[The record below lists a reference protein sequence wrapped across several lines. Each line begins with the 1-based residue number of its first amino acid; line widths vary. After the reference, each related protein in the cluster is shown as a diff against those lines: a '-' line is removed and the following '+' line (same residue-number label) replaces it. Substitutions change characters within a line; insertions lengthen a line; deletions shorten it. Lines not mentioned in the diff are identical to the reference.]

1 MKSWSLFP
9 RRSIHAKLLAF
20 MLIAAIIPLITLG
33 SMAYWKSSM
42 VVREQF
48 SKSGEYIATQLQ
60 IQIDNYLSQMRYM
73 AYDINTYVSDPT
85 LVVMREEQPKTYTGF
100 LEQKNF
106 ERYLG
111 AHRNLDTKGI
121 FIVTPS
127 GYFFGENV
135 INGQDLMRESWW
147 KALPAKLDEE
157 RWIGFY
163 TPRHYVGFQDEAE
176 LRNQEKVLGLVVPV
190 LSGYGVLKDSRILIE
205 MKAGKLFQLFS
216 QLEKDMSAHV
226 TITAKSGELIY
237 QTAGTFV
244 QQESDIVWNK
254 PLESNNWMI
263 QVRLPYEQM
272 NRSAEVIQSFFI
284 AALILSAVLALLLA
298 YLFSRRITGKIKRLQ
313 ETMRLVG
320 TGELQ
325 TRAEVDTEDE
335 LGRLGV
341 SFNQMVR
348 RIQTLIAEV
357 SRTEQLKKEAEL
369 RAVHYQINPHLL
381 FNTLN
386 SIQWKARLSG
396 ANEIGNM
403 LYHLIKVLEGNL
415 DITQELVPL
424 EKELQT
430 VKHFLQ
436 IQELRYGPV
445 FQFEQTGV
453 EACRRYLIPRM
464 TLQPLLENIFF
475 HAFED
480 GHGKIRISVSEKEG
494 LVTLLLQDDGAG
506 IVPERLA
513 RLLDPDLER
522 SSKRG
527 LGVYNVDQKFKLH
540 FRMEHGMKVSSVRG
554 EGTTIQI
561 TWPKR
566 EEIPDEHQGNDCG

>member
-1 MKSWSLFP
+1 MKSWLLVP
-9 RRSIHAKLLAF
+9 RRSIHAKLLAC
-20 MLIAAIIPLITLG
+20 MLIAAIIPLFILG

-48 SKSGEYIATQLQ
+48 GTSGEYIATQLQ
-60 IQIDNYLSQMRYM
+60 IQIDNYLSQMRYI
-73 AYDINTYVSDPT
+73 AYDINTYLSDPT
-85 LVVMREEQPKTYTGF
+85 LIVMREEQPKTYAGF

-106 ERYLG
+106 ERFLG
-111 AHRNLDTKGI
+111 AYSTQDTKGI

-127 GYFFGENV
+127 GYFFGKNV
-135 INGQDLMRESWW
+135 INGQDLQREQWW
-147 KALPAKLDEE
+147 KALPAKLTGES
-157 RWIGFY
+157 WIGFY
-163 TPRHYVGFQDEAE
+163 TPRHYVGFEQTEF
-176 LRNQEKVLGLVVPV
+176 RHSEKVLGLVVPV

-205 MKAGKLFQLFS
+205 MKAGKLFQLF
-216 QLEKDMSAHV
+216 QKLEDDMKAYV
-226 TITAKSGELIY
+226 TITDENGRLIY
-237 QTAGTFV
+237 QTAGRFTE
-244 QQESDIVWNK
+244 QKDDIVWNK
-254 PLESNNWMI
+254 PLESNNWMM

-272 NRSAEVIQSFFI
+272 NRSADVIGSFFV
-284 AALILSAVLALLLA
+284 AALVLSAALAVMLA
-298 YLFSRRITGKIKRLQ
+298 YLFSRRITGKIRRLE

-325 TRAEVDTEDE
+325 TRATVDTEDE

-348 RIQTLIAEV
+348 KIQTLVAEV
-357 SRTEQLKKEAEL
+357 SKTEQLKKEAEL

-396 ANEIGNM
+396 ANEIGSM

-415 DITQELVPL
+415 DISQELVPL
-424 EKELQT
+424 EKELKT
-430 VKHFLQ
+430 AGHFLE
-436 IQELRYGPV
+436 IQQFRYGPV
-445 FQFEQTGV
+445 FSFEQDGV
-453 EACRRYLIPRM
+453 EACSRYLIPRM

-480 GHGKIRISVSEKEG
+480 GEGIIRIAVQEEAG
-494 LVTLLLQDDGAG
+494 IVTLLLRDDGAG
-506 IVPERLA
+506 IEPQRLA
-513 RLLDPDLER
+513 QLLDPELKR

-527 LGVYNVDQKFKLH
+527 LGVFNVDQKFKLH
-540 FRMEHGMKVSSVRG
+540 FGKEYGLNISSVRG
-554 EGTTIQI
+554 AGTTIQI

-566 EEIPDEHQGNDCG
+566 EEVPDEHQGNVCG

>member
-1 MKSWSLFP
+1 MKSWLLVP

-20 MLIAAIIPLITLG
+20 MLIAAIIPLFILG

-48 SKSGEYIATQLQ
+48 GTSGEYIATQLQ
-60 IQIDNYLSQMRYM
+60 IQIDNYLSQMRYI
-73 AYDINTYVSDPT
+73 AYDINTYLSDPT
-85 LVVMREEQPKTYTGF
+85 LIVMREEQPKTYAGF

-106 ERYLG
+106 ERFLG
-111 AHRNLDTKGI
+111 AYSTQDTKGI

-127 GYFFGENV
+127 GYFFGKNV
-135 INGQDLMRESWW
+135 INGQDLQREQWW
-147 KALPAKLDEE
+147 KALPAKLTGES
-157 RWIGFY
+157 WIGFY
-163 TPRHYVGFQDEAE
+163 TPRHYVGFEQTEF
-176 LRNQEKVLGLVVPV
+176 RHSEKVLGLVVPV

-205 MKAGKLFQLFS
+205 MKAGQLFQLF
-216 QLEKDMSAHV
+216 QKLEDDMKAYV
-226 TITAKSGELIY
+226 TITDENGRLIY
-237 QTAGTFV
+237 QTAGRFTE
-244 QQESDIVWNK
+244 QKDDIVWNK
-254 PLESNNWMI
+254 PLESNNWMM

-272 NRSAEVIQSFFI
+272 NRSADVIGSFFV
-284 AALILSAVLALLLA
+284 AALVLSAALAVMLA
-298 YLFSRRITGKIKRLQ
+298 YLFSRRITGKIRRLE

-325 TRAEVDTEDE
+325 TRATVDTEDE

-348 RIQTLIAEV
+348 KIQTLVAEV
-357 SRTEQLKKEAEL
+357 SKTEQLKKEAEL

-396 ANEIGNM
+396 ANEIGSM

-415 DITQELVPL
+415 DISQELVPL
-424 EKELQT
+424 EKELKT
-430 VKHFLQ
+430 AGHFLE
-436 IQELRYGPV
+436 IQQFRYGPV
-445 FQFEQTGV
+445 FSFEQDGV
-453 EACRRYLIPRM
+453 EACSRYLIPRM

-480 GHGKIRISVSEKEG
+480 GEGVIRIAVQEEAG
-494 LVTLLLQDDGAG
+494 IVTLLLCDDGAG
-506 IVPERLA
+506 IEPQRLA
-513 RLLDPDLER
+513 QLLDPELKR

-527 LGVYNVDQKFKLH
+527 LGVFNVDQKFKLH
-540 FRMEHGMKVSSVRG
+540 FGKEYGLNISSVRG
-554 EGTTIQI
+554 AGTTIQI

-566 EEIPDEHQGNDCG
+566 EEVPDEHQGNDCG

>member
-48 SKSGEYIATQLQ
+48 STSGEYIATQLQ

-135 INGQDLMRESWW
+135 INGQDLMREWWW
-147 KALPAKLDEE
+147 KGLPAKLDEE

-205 MKAGKLFQLFS
+205 MKAGKLFQLFE
-216 QLEKDMSAHV
+216 QLEEDMSAYV
-226 TITAKSGELIY
+226 TITAKNGELIY

-244 QQESDIVWNK
+244 QQESDVVWNK

-272 NRSAEVIQSFFI
+272 NRSAEVMQSFFI

-396 ANEIGNM
+396 SNEIGNM

-430 VKHFLQ
+430 VEHFLE
-436 IQELRYGPV
+436 IQKLRYGHV
-445 FQFEQTGV
+445 FQYDQTGV
-453 EACRRYLIPRM
+453 EDCSRYLIPRM

-480 GHGKIRISVSEKEG
+480 GHGTIRISVSEKEG

-513 RLLDPDLER
+513 KLLDPDLER

-540 FRMEHGMKVSSVRG
+540 FRMEHGMKISSVRG

>member
-48 SKSGEYIATQLQ
+48 STSGEYIATQLQ

-135 INGQDLMRESWW
+135 INGQDLMREWWW
-147 KALPAKLDEE
+147 KGLPAKLDEE

-216 QLEKDMSAHV
+216 QLEEDMSAYV
-226 TITAKSGELIY
+226 TITAKNGELIY

-244 QQESDIVWNK
+244 QQESDVVWNK

-272 NRSAEVIQSFFI
+272 NRSAEVMQSFFI

-396 ANEIGNM
+396 SNEIGNM

-430 VKHFLQ
+430 VKHFLE
-436 IQELRYGPV
+436 IQKLRYGHV
-445 FQFEQTGV
+445 FQYEQTGV
-453 EACRRYLIPRM
+453 EDCSRYLIPRM

-480 GHGKIRISVSEKEG
+480 GQGTIRISVSEKEG
-494 LVTLLLQDDGAG
+494 LVKLLLQDDGAG

-513 RLLDPDLER
+513 KLLDPDLKR

-540 FRMEHGMKVSSVRG
+540 FRMEHGMKISSVRG

>member
-1 MKSWSLFP
+1 MKSWLLVP
-9 RRSIHAKLLAF
+9 RRSIHAKLLAC
-20 MLIAAIIPLITLG
+20 MLIAAIIPLFILG

-48 SKSGEYIATQLQ
+48 GTSGEYIATQLQ
-60 IQIDNYLSQMRYM
+60 IQIDNYLSQMRYI
-73 AYDINTYVSDPT
+73 AYDINTYLSDPT
-85 LVVMREEQPKTYTGF
+85 LIVMREEQPKTYAGF

-106 ERYLG
+106 ERFLG
-111 AHRNLDTKGI
+111 AYSTQDTKGI

-127 GYFFGENV
+127 GYFFGKNV
-135 INGQDLMRESWW
+135 INGQDLQREQWW
-147 KALPAKLDEE
+147 KALPAKLTGES
-157 RWIGFY
+157 WIGFY
-163 TPRHYVGFQDEAE
+163 TPRHYVGFEQTEF
-176 LRNQEKVLGLVVPV
+176 RHSEKVLGLVVPV

-205 MKAGKLFQLFS
+205 MKAGKLFQLF
-216 QLEKDMSAHV
+216 QKLEDDMKAYV
-226 TITAKSGELIY
+226 TITDENGRLIY
-237 QTAGTFV
+237 QTAGRFTE
-244 QQESDIVWNK
+244 QKDDIVWNK
-254 PLESNNWMI
+254 PLESNNWMM

-272 NRSAEVIQSFFI
+272 NRSADVIGSFFV
-284 AALILSAVLALLLA
+284 AALVLSAALAVMLA
-298 YLFSRRITGKIKRLQ
+298 YLFSRRITGKIRRLE

-325 TRAEVDTEDE
+325 TRATVDTEDE

-348 RIQTLIAEV
+348 KIQTLVAEV
-357 SRTEQLKKEAEL
+357 SKTEQLKKEAEL

-396 ANEIGNM
+396 ANEIGSM

-415 DITQELVPL
+415 DISQELVPL
-424 EKELQT
+424 EKELKT
-430 VKHFLQ
+430 AGHFLE
-436 IQELRYGPV
+436 IQQFRYGPV
-445 FQFEQTGV
+445 FSFEQDGV
-453 EACRRYLIPRM
+453 EACSRYLIPRM

-480 GHGKIRISVSEKEG
+480 GEGIIRIAVQEEAG
-494 LVTLLLQDDGAG
+494 IVTLLLRDDGAG
-506 IVPERLA
+506 IEPQRLA
-513 RLLDPDLER
+513 QLLDPELKR

-527 LGVYNVDQKFKLH
+527 LGVFNVDQKFKLH
-540 FRMEHGMKVSSVRG
+540 FGKEYGLNISSVRG
-554 EGTTIQI
+554 AGTTIQI

-566 EEIPDEHQGNDCG
+566 EEVPDEHQGNDCG

>member
-1 MKSWSLFP
+1 MKSWLLVP

-20 MLIAAIIPLITLG
+20 MLIAAIIPLFILG

-48 SKSGEYIATQLQ
+48 GTSGEYIATQLQ
-60 IQIDNYLSQMRYM
+60 IQIDNYLSQMRYI
-73 AYDINTYVSDPT
+73 AYDINTYLSDPT
-85 LVVMREEQPKTYTGF
+85 LIVMREEQPKTYAGF

-106 ERYLG
+106 ERFLG
-111 AHRNLDTKGI
+111 AYSTQDTKGI

-127 GYFFGENV
+127 GYFFGKNV
-135 INGQDLMRESWW
+135 INGQDLQREQWW
-147 KALPAKLDEE
+147 KALPAKLTGES
-157 RWIGFY
+157 WIGFY
-163 TPRHYVGFQDEAE
+163 TPRHYVGFEQTEF
-176 LRNQEKVLGLVVPV
+176 RHSEKVLGLVVPV

-205 MKAGKLFQLFS
+205 MKAGQLFQLF
-216 QLEKDMSAHV
+216 QKLEDDMKAYV
-226 TITAKSGELIY
+226 TITDENGRLIY
-237 QTAGTFV
+237 QTAGRFTE
-244 QQESDIVWNK
+244 QKDDIVWNK
-254 PLESNNWMI
+254 PLESNNWMM

-272 NRSAEVIQSFFI
+272 NRSADVIGSFFV
-284 AALILSAVLALLLA
+284 AALVLSAALAVMLA
-298 YLFSRRITGKIKRLQ
+298 YLFSRRITGKIRRLE

-325 TRAEVDTEDE
+325 TRATVDTEDE

-348 RIQTLIAEV
+348 KIQTLIAEV
-357 SRTEQLKKEAEL
+357 SKTEQLKKEAEL

-396 ANEIGNM
+396 ANEIGSM

-415 DITQELVPL
+415 DISQELVPL
-424 EKELQT
+424 EKELKT
-430 VKHFLQ
+430 AGHFLE
-436 IQELRYGPV
+436 IQQFRYGPV
-445 FQFEQTGV
+445 FSFEQDGV
-453 EACRRYLIPRM
+453 EACSRYLIPRM

-480 GHGKIRISVSEKEG
+480 GEGVIRIAVQEEAG
-494 LVTLLLQDDGAG
+494 IVTLLLGDDGAG
-506 IVPERLA
+506 IEPQRLA
-513 RLLDPDLER
+513 QLLDPELKR

-527 LGVYNVDQKFKLH
+527 LGVFNVDQKFKLH
-540 FRMEHGMKVSSVRG
+540 FGKEYGLNISSVRG
-554 EGTTIQI
+554 AGTTIQI

-566 EEIPDEHQGNDCG
+566 EEVPDEHQGNDCG

>member
-48 SKSGEYIATQLQ
+48 STSGEYIATQLQ

-135 INGQDLMRESWW
+135 INGQDLMREWWW
-147 KALPAKLDEE
+147 KGLPAKLDEE

-205 MKAGKLFQLFS
+205 MKAGKLFQLFE
-216 QLEKDMSAHV
+216 QLEEDMSAYV
-226 TITAKSGELIY
+226 TITAKNGELIY

-244 QQESDIVWNK
+244 QQESDVVWNK

-272 NRSAEVIQSFFI
+272 NRSAEVMQSFFI

-396 ANEIGNM
+396 SNEIGNM

-430 VKHFLQ
+430 AEHFLE
-436 IQELRYGPV
+436 IQKLRYGHV
-445 FQFEQTGV
+445 FQYEQTGV
-453 EACRRYLIPRM
+453 EDCSRYLIPRM

-480 GHGKIRISVSEKEG
+480 GHGTIRISVSEKEG
-494 LVTLLLQDDGAG
+494 LVTLLLHDDGAG

-513 RLLDPDLER
+513 KLLDPDLER

-540 FRMEHGMKVSSVRG
+540 FRMEHGMKISSVRG